1 VKIVTFREVRVM
13 RVRVPLL
20 VAAVLVVL
28 PVLVAACGGGSSAG
42 GGGTTV
48 TMTEFKFDPANLT
61 VKRGQEVV
69 ITLQN
74 KGTVVHDWNV
84 QDLGVS
90 SPKVQPGQSA
100 TVRFTPQRTGTFK
113 IECLEPGHA
122 EAGMVG
128 QLTVTD

>member
-1 VKIVTFREVRVM
+1 M
-13 RVRVPLL
+13 RVRIPLL
-20 VAAVLVVL
+20 VAAVVVVL
-28 PVLVAACGGGSSAG
+28 PLLFSACAPG
-42 GGGTTV
+42 GGGGGGQTV
-48 TMTEFKFDPANLT
+48 TMTEFKFEPANLT

-74 KGTVVHDWNV
+74 RGTVVHDWNV
-84 QDLGVS
+84 KDLNVN

-100 TVRFTPQRTGTFK
+100 TVRFTPNRTGTFR

>member
-1 VKIVTFREVRVM
+1 M
-13 RVRVPLL
+13 RVRIPLL

-28 PVLVAACGGGSSAG
+28 PLLLAACGGGPGAG

-48 TMTEFKFDPANLT
+48 VMTEFKFEPANLT

-74 KGTVVHDWNV
+74 RGTVVHDWVVKDLNV
-84 QDLGVS
+84 T

-100 TVRFTPQRTGTFK
+100 TVRFTPNRTGTFK